1 MKLSGISLVT
11 VDIALRARVIEC
23 GERVGTCETIG
34 LHQAADQWHKNFQ
47 ECLQAGSEVGLGA
60 GSLNEFHRAFS
71 EARIDAI
78 EANAPMVQEG

>member
-34 LHQAADQWHKNFQ
+34 LHQAADQWHKNYQ
-47 ECLQAGSEVGLGA
+47 ECLQAGGDVGLGA
-60 GSLNEFHRAFS
+60 GSLNELHRAFT
-71 EARIDAI
+71 EARKDRLKRAHS
-78 EANAPMVQEG
+78 